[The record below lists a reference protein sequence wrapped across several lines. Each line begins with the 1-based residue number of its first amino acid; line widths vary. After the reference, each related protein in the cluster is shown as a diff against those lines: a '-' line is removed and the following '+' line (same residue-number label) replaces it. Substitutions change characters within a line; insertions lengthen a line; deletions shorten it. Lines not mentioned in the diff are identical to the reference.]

1 MKLVL
6 SVMVILSVLSI
17 ANFAMAEEKTGWGHE
32 STLGVVRVGGNSDS
46 ESYNGKQ
53 KTIYTLD
60 SNALTVT
67 GQYLETK
74 TTGVQ
79 TGKAWDAAVRYE
91 RIFTAWWSSFVQ
103 HGAESDTF
111 AGYTQRDN
119 SDLGAKYYMIQDDNE
134 KLFSELGYRYT
145 KTLSSQA
152 TPTKYESYGR
162 AYVEY
167 ACIFNASVSGKVWVE
182 YLPNFTNSNAYLVNY
197 EPSMTVLMNSVF
209 SLKVA
214 YLVKYHNLTLTPNEK
229 KEDTTF
235 TTALVAKF

>member
-1 MKLVL
+1 MKFLL
-6 SVMVILSVLSI
+6 SLMILLSVLSI
-17 ANFAMAEEKTGWGHE
+17 SNFAMAEEKLGWTNE
-32 STLGVVRVGGNSDS
+32 SLVGVVRVGGNSDS

-60 SNALTVT
+60 SNAVT
-67 GQYLETK
+67 ATAQYLETK

-79 TGKAWDAAVRYE
+79 TGKAWDAALRYE
-91 RIFTAWWSSFVQ
+91 RIFSPLWSAFLQ
-103 HGAESDTF
+103 HGAESDTY

-119 SDLGAKYYMIQDDNE
+119 SDIGAKYYMIQDDDE

-152 TPTKYESYGR
+152 APTKHESYGR

-167 ACIFNASVSGKVWVE
+167 NRTFNASVSGKVWVE
-182 YLPNFTNSNAYLVNY
+182 YLPNFTNSDAYLMNY
-197 EPSMTVLMNSVF
+197 EPSITVLMNSVF
-209 SLKVA
+209 SLKMA
-214 YLVKYHNLTLTPNEK
+214 YLVKYHNLTLAPTEK